1 MTLFESDHGWPPPP
15 ARRPP
20 PWRLRGIAFGL
31 VIAGAAAAGLVLT
44 ALPSNPLSA
53 LTSYALSPE
62 TAQIAD
68 RIGFSD
74 EGREIF
80 LDAHPQLLDSS
91 DFRRAC
97 DDNPDG
103 AQDGDFATVG
113 CFYGLGEHFGRIAIF
128 RPGDARLADQ
138 IVVTAAH
145 EFLHA
150 AYARLTSGEQ
160 ARLDALLDTRW
171 STIAADDP
179 IQASVDSSV
188 GSAAENRSTEE
199 FAYFGTEIADAVDPA
214 LEAYYTRYFRD
225 RGALVAIHDA
235 DRALRDGLEAE
246 YSAKAD
252 ALAVREQ
259 ANADAGAQL
268 QADRAQLAADRAWYN
283 RQADEYN
290 ALSPEVRAR
299 TYVADSD
306 GTAGGEPYGSY
317 LAGRLAEFATREADQ
332 SRRQSE
338 LDAAEAAAP
347 AARTEV
353 ERLYADIEAL
363 NVAAVP
369 AT

>member
-20 PWRLRGIAFGL
+20 RWRLRGIAFGL

-53 LTSYALSPE
+53 LTSYSLSTE

-80 LDAHPQLLDSS
+80 LATHPQLLDSS
-91 DFRRAC
+91 DFRRVC

-103 AQDGDFATVG
+103 AHGGDFATVG
-113 CFYGLGEHFGRIAIF
+113 CYYGLGESFGRIAIF

-214 LEAYYTRYFRD
+214 LEAYYAPYFRD

-235 DRALRDGLEAE
+235 DRALWDGLQAG

-252 ALAVREQ
+252 ALAVQEQ
-259 ANADAGAQL
+259 ANADASAQL
-268 QADRAQLAADRAWYN
+268 QADRTQLAADRDGYN

-306 GTAGGEPYGSY
+306 ATSGGEPYGSY
-317 LAGRLAEFATREADQ
+317 LAGRLAEFATRESDQ
-332 SRRQSE
+332 SRRRSE

-353 ERLYADIEAL
+353 ERLYADFEAL
-363 NVAAVP
+363 TVAAVP

>member
-1 MTLFESDHGWPPPP
+1 MTLFESGQDWAPRP

-20 PWRLRGIAFGL
+20 RWRLRGTVFGIVL
-31 VIAGAAAAGLVLT
+31 GTVAGVTLAATYLPSSPLAGAAAY
-44 ALPSNPLSA
+44 SLSA
-53 LTSYALSPE
+53 DLSP
-62 TAQIAD
+62 IAD

-74 EGREIF
+74 EGRDIF
-80 LDAHPQLLDSS
+80 LTTRPQLLDSG
-91 DFRRAC
+91 DFRKAC
-97 DDNPDG
+97 EGTPDG
-103 AQDGDFATVG
+103 TVHGDFATVG

-128 RPGDARLADQ
+128 RPTDARLADQ

-160 ARLDALLDTRW
+160 ARLDALLDKRW

-214 LEAYYTRYFRD
+214 LEAYYARYFRD

-235 DRALRDGLEAE
+235 DRALRDGLEAD

-252 ALAVREQ
+252 ALAIREQ

-299 TYVADSD
+299 TYVADSG

-332 SRRQSE
+332 SQRQSD